1 MTLVS
6 VITPT
11 WQRHDVIERCAQ
23 SVFAQTYTAVEHVI
37 VSDGPDKTLAHTLA
51 MDLWRRPLK
60 TRPLVFEQLPEH
72 VVGPH
77 IDYGSRARNRGLAVA
92 RGDYIAY
99 LDDDNTWRPRHLE
112 LLVEALEQTGA
123 DFAYS
128 QMERHPAG
136 DLIGAATPVYGGID
150 TSLLIHRRGLPERC
164 GMWPL
169 PHELNG
175 DKHAPDWGVVERW
188 LNAGAT
194 WTHVPHITVDYYMRS
209 A

>member
-11 WQRHDVIERCAQ
+11 WRRHDALERCIQ
-23 SVFAQTYTAVEHVI
+23 SVFVQTYAEIEHVV
-37 VSDGPDKTLAHTLA
+37 VSDGPDRELAEILA
-51 MDLWRRPLK
+51 LDLWRRPLK
-60 TRPLVFEQLPEH
+60 TRPFKFDHLLKHIE
-72 VVGPH
+72 GRY
-77 IDYGSRARNRGLAVA
+77 IDYGSRARNRGLELA

-112 LLVEALEQTGA
+112 LLVEALEATDA

-150 TSLLIHRRGLPERC
+150 TSLLIHRRGVPERF

-169 PHELNG
+169 PDEMDG

-194 WTHVPHITVDYYMRS
+194 WTHVPHITVDYYMRP